1 MTFAFVSPVSMIAW
15 MQDFSQALGQVWRPE
30 NLRQEQNRPA
40 RVFVLRDSQECALK
54 HWVGRELFCACK
66 KPRID
71 LCVYGAQLR
80 LQARRVAFRVV
91 HQKAWIDAEESR
103 KQLAGCVRQMGP
115 GATLDLREIRLAQ
128 SAPDL
133 MLHCGGQFLLR
144 HRTTQAA
151 QRTFY
156 SAEGAEFVAKFHGN
170 RLLQSA
176 NMILR
181 IAILSSEI
189 GFPSRFL
196 YLAENKCFKELLKA
210 GCLEFQ
216 TRNLVCAA
224 NQIYSGFL
232 SDCRSIPSCWHFL

>member
-40 RVFVLRDSQECALK
+40 RVFVLRDSQERALK

-128 SAPDL
+128 SAPD
-133 MLHCGGQFLLR
+133 FI
-144 HRTTQAA
+144 AA
-151 QRTFY
+151 ASSCCVIERPKPRNEPSTARRERSLSPSFM
-156 SAEGAEFVAKFHGN
+156 GT

-176 NMILR
+176 NIILR

-196 YLAENKCFKELLKA
+196 YLAEIKCFSVLLKA

-224 NQIYSGFL
+224 NQIHSGFL